1 VFPVVGIQ
9 SFNTAHIGCPSQD
22 HTYAPIIFETHTKRT
37 LDNLAIAEEV
47 GKQLNLLYV
56 SRRQKIQTVILNIN
70 LSQTKEGQFI
80 AIPLPRWFYSITI
93 IAYSEPGSSAQEQDG
108 KRPVHPIGKT
118 NRSFEDL
125 VRR

>member
-1 VFPVVGIQ
+1 MSFPG
-9 SFNTAHIGCPSQD
+9 SHLYSD
-22 HTYAPIIFETHTKRT
+22 YFETHTKRT
-37 LDNLAIAEEV
+37 LDNLAIPEEA

-80 AIPLPRWFYSITI
+80 AIPLPRWFYSPII
-93 IAYSEPGSSAQEQDG
+93 IAYSEPGSSAQEQEY
-108 KRPVHPIGKT
+108 KRPVHPIGKS

-125 VRR
+125 VRW